1 MSSPIKV
8 YCTDSEKTAIQTR
21 AKAAGYDKL
30 SPYIRDAALDE
41 SSRMMLAELIGYMV
55 QLIDG
60 DSRHEEH
67 ADMKG
72 ELLAIAQLLLDG
84 QTVEQ
89 ARADVAEVFWRD
101 HQSHTG
107 EQCIRPLSVRAC
119 PDKAIARATGDRTR
133 N

>member
-8 YCTDSEKTAIQTR
+8 YCTESEKATIQTR

-60 DSRHEEH
+60 DCRREEQ

-72 ELLAIAQLLLDG
+72 KLLAIAQSLLDNKPIK
-84 QTVEQ
+84 Q
-89 ARADVAEVFWRD
+89 ARADIAEVFWHD

-107 EQCIRPLSVRAC
+107 EQCVRPLPVRA
-119 PDKAIARATGDRTR
+119 
-133 N
+133 

>member
-8 YCTDSEKTAIQTR
+8 YCTESEKATIQTR

-60 DSRHEEH
+60 DSRREEQ

-72 ELLAIAQLLLDG
+72 RLMAIAQLLLDG
-84 QTVEQ
+84 QPVEQ
-89 ARADVAEVFWRD
+89 ARADIAGVFWHD
-101 HQSHTG
+101 HQSYPG
-107 EQCIRPLSVRAC
+107 EQCIRPLSVRA
-119 PDKAIARATGDRTR
+119 
-133 N
+133 

>member
-41 SSRMMLAELIGYMV
+41 SSRMILAELIGYMV

-60 DSRHEEH
+60 DSRREEQ
-67 ADMKG
+67 AAIKG
-72 ELLAIAQLLLDG
+72 KLLAIAQLLLDG
-84 QTVEQ
+84 QPVEQ
-89 ARADVAEVFWRD
+89 ARADVAEAFWHD
-101 HQSHTG
+101 HQSHPG
-107 EQCIRPLSVRAC
+107 EQCVRPLSVRA
-119 PDKAIARATGDRTR
+119 
-133 N
+133 